1 MSHLAST
8 IDVYK
13 TLNIPPGGLSESQAR
28 ERLQQYGPNELQSV
42 ARFKLLKMILSQFSN
57 MFLILLLFAS
67 LVSWLTGAGSD
78 ALIIAAIVLANAT
91 ISFIQEYKA
100 EQSLKSLQTMM
111 ADLAHVVRDG
121 SVKRIPAKLIVP
133 GDIVQ
138 VEAGDR
144 IPADGLIL
152 ECINGMINE
161 SSLTGESVPVSK
173 KAVRAGAEKGKSG
186 LYSSTKSLGS
196 ISLKNESDESLKAR
210 PRFEGEK
217 SSQEIFPPQSRP
229 DLPFSAQEAPDEEKV
244 FAGTTVSYGRLTFLV
259 LSTGMN
265 TRIGGIA
272 RVTTD
277 IGMEKSPLQVELDAI
292 GRRIARVAAGI
303 CLVVFLLIVVRY
315 DLTLTS
321 LKDAFLF
328 AIALAVAIV
337 PEGLPATV
345 TIGLA
350 FGMRKMARENA
361 IIRKLSAVETLGC
374 TTVICTDKT
383 GTLTKNEMTV
393 RAVYA
398 AGEYLHV
405 SGAGYEPEGDYT
417 NEAGQTL
424 QSADDRLSRLLT
436 LASLCN
442 NAQYTDHTALGD
454 PTEIALLV
462 AAVKAD
468 IDPVALRAHQP
479 RLDELPFDSDRR
491 MMTTVHEHMDKG
503 QFFSATKGAP
513 DCILDNCTRYWD
525 GHSVLPFDKAV
536 IKNLVAVRSR
546 MATGAMRVLGF
557 AYKDLATVSSDRRG
571 DLERDMIFV
580 GFIGMAD
587 PPRPD
592 VEEAIGLCQRA
603 GIRVIMTTGDQK
615 ETALAVARET
625 GIVPSGSEKGRSGL
639 YSSTK
644 SLDSIS
650 LKNGSDEALD
660 ARPGFEGGKSS
671 QEIFPPQSRPDL
683 PFSAQPYDN
692 DKVILA
698 HELRAMDDAQ
708 LDRTLERVNVFA
720 QISPEDK
727 MRLVESL
734 KRQGEIVA
742 MTGDG
747 VNDAPALK
755 RADIGVA
762 MGRSG
767 TDIAKDASK
776 MVIADDSF
784 SSIVTAVMEGR
795 AIYDNIKKFI
805 LYAFSGITAEF
816 FVVCF
821 SLLPGVGQLLTAI
834 QILWIDLGVEVLP
847 ALSLSMDPAAPGI
860 MVRKPRKR
868 QDRLIDKELLL
879 HVGFNSTII
888 AIGAI
893 LLHFAYLWAGSP
905 EKAATVPFVSMVT
918 FQMFNIF
925 NCRHPRSSILDRS
938 LWKNRFV
945 LGAVAI
951 STVATMLLVSLPGSA
966 QAFHVTRLSVVDWAI
981 MALVS
986 GSIVVLNEI
995 GKRIVYGHGRS

>member
-8 IDVYK
+8 TDIYK
-13 TLNIPPGGLSESQAR
+13 LLGIQPGGLSEAQAQS
-28 ERLQQYGPNELQSV
+28 RLEQHGPNELKSV
-42 ARFKLLKMILSQFSN
+42 ARFKLATMILAQFSN

-100 EQSLKSLQTMM
+100 EQSLKSLQSMM
-111 ADLAHVVRDG
+111 ADLTHVVRDG
-121 SVKRIPAKLIVP
+121 TIKRIPSRLVVP

-138 VEAGDR
+138 VETGDR
-144 IPADGLIL
+144 IPADGVII

-161 SSLTGESVPVSK
+161 SSLTGESVPVMK
-173 KAVRAGAEKGKSG
+173 KAATSASQ
-186 LYSSTKSLGS
+186 
-196 ISLKNESDESLKAR
+196 IADEQKA
-210 PRFEGEK
+210 
-217 SSQEIFPPQSRP
+217 
-229 DLPFSAQEAPDEEKV
+229 
-244 FAGTTVSYGRLTFLV
+244 FAGTTLSYGRLTMLI
-259 LSTGMN
+259 SQTAMD
-265 TRIGGIA
+265 TRIGSIA
-272 RVTTD
+272 KVTTD

-292 GRRIARVAAGI
+292 GRRIARIAAGI
-303 CLVVFLLIVVRY
+303 CLVVFLIMAIRY

-321 LKDAFLF
+321 LKDSFLF

-393 RAVYA
+393 RAVHV
-398 AGEYLHV
+398 AGEYLNV
-405 SGAGYEPEGDYT
+405 SGAGYDAQGDYT
-417 NEAGQTL
+417 TEAGKVIE
-424 QSADDRLSRLLT
+424 SPGEPLSRLLT
-436 LASLCN
+436 VAALCN
-442 NAQYTDHTALGD
+442 NAHCTAHTAVGD

-462 AAVKAD
+462 AAMKAD
-468 IDPVALRAHQP
+468 VDPASLRTQFP

-491 MMTTVHEHMDKG
+491 MMTTVHERLNPGD
-503 QFFSATKGAP
+503 FFSATKGAP
-513 DCILDNCTRYWD
+513 DQIMERCTRFFD
-525 GHSVLPFDKAV
+525 GRSVRPLDETAAKS
-536 IKNLVAVRSR
+536 LLAVRSR
-546 MATGAMRVLGF
+546 IATSAMRVLGF
-557 AYKDLATVSSDRRG
+557 AYKDLETADPERRG
-571 DLERDMIFV
+571 KLEEDMIFA

-587 PPRPD
+587 PPRQD
-592 VEEAIGLCQRA
+592 VQEAIRLCKVA

-625 GIVPSGSEKGRSGL
+625 GIIADGE
-639 YSSTK
+639 
-644 SLDSIS
+644 
-650 LKNGSDEALD
+650 NG
-660 ARPGFEGGKSS
+660 
-671 QEIFPPQSRPDL
+671 
-683 PFSAQPYDN
+683 
-692 DKVILA
+692 VILSE
-698 HELRAMDDAQ
+698 ELRAMDDAK
-708 LDRTLERVNVFA
+708 LDRALERVNVFA

-762 MGRSG
+762 MGKSG

-821 SLLPGVGQLLTAI
+821 SLLPGVGQLLTAV
-834 QILWIDLGVEVLP
+834 QILWIDLGTEVLP
-847 ALSLSMDPAAPGI
+847 ALSLSLDPAASDI

-879 HVGFNSTII
+879 HVGFNSIVI
-888 AIGAI
+888 AIGAVAMYFWYQ
-893 LLHFAYLWAGSP
+893 HSDSP
-905 EKAATVPFVSMVT
+905 EKAGTLPFVSIII

-925 NCRHPRSSILDRS
+925 NCRNPKGSILNRS
-938 LWKNRFV
+938 LWKNPYV
-945 LGAVAI
+945 LGAVGI
-951 STVATMLLVSLPGSA
+951 STVATVLVVSLPATA
-966 QAFHVTRLSVVDWAI
+966 QMFHLAPLSVADWAI
-981 MALVS
+981 TALVAS
-986 GSIVVLNEI
+986 SIIVLNEI
-995 GKRIVYGHGRS
+995 AKRLVHGRRAEQSVL

>member
-1 MSHLAST
+1 
-8 IDVYK
+8 
-13 TLNIPPGGLSESQAR
+13 
-28 ERLQQYGPNELQSV
+28 
-42 ARFKLLKMILSQFSN
+42 
-57 MFLILLLFAS
+57 
-67 LVSWLTGAGSD
+67 
-78 ALIIAAIVLANAT
+78 
-91 ISFIQEYKA
+91 
-100 EQSLKSLQTMM
+100 
-111 ADLAHVVRDG
+111 
-121 SVKRIPAKLIVP
+121 
-133 GDIVQ
+133 
-138 VEAGDR
+138 
-144 IPADGLIL
+144 
-152 ECINGMINE
+152 
-161 SSLTGESVPVSK
+161 
-173 KAVRAGAEKGKSG
+173 
-186 LYSSTKSLGS
+186 
-196 ISLKNESDESLKAR
+196 
-210 PRFEGEK
+210 
-217 SSQEIFPPQSRP
+217 
-229 DLPFSAQEAPDEEKV
+229 
-244 FAGTTVSYGRLTFLV
+244 
-259 LSTGMN
+259 
-265 TRIGGIA
+265 
-272 RVTTD
+272 
-277 IGMEKSPLQVELDAI
+277 
-292 GRRIARVAAGI
+292 
-303 CLVVFLLIVVRY
+303 
-315 DLTLTS
+315 
-321 LKDAFLF
+321 
-328 AIALAVAIV
+328 
-337 PEGLPATV
+337 
-345 TIGLA
+345 
-350 FGMRKMARENA
+350 MARENA

-468 IDPVALRAHQP
+468 VDPVALRAHQP

-491 MMTTVHEHMDKG
+491 MMTTVHEHVDEG

-525 GHSVLPFDKAV
+525 GHSVLPLDKVV

-557 AYKDLATVSSDRRG
+557 AYKDLATASSDRRG

-592 VEEAIGLCQRA
+592 VEEAIRLCQQA

-625 GIVPSGSEKGRSGL
+625 GIVPSGSEKGRSG
-639 YSSTK
+639 
-644 SLDSIS
+644 
-650 LKNGSDEALD
+650 GAPGVEALERESVE
-660 ARPGFEGGKSS
+660 AASAS
-671 QEIFPPQSRPDL
+671 TLSRIHASTS
-683 PFSAQPYDN
+683 SAQGAPDN
-692 DKVILA
+692 DRVVLA
-698 HELRAMDDAQ
+698 NELRAMDDAQ
-708 LDRTLERVNVFA
+708 LDRALERVNVFA

-776 MVIADDSF
+776 MVITDDSF

-821 SLLPGVGQLLTAI
+821 SLLPGVGQLLSAI

-893 LLHFAYLWAGSP
+893 LLHFAYLGAGWP
-905 EKAATVPFVSMVT
+905 EKAATVPFVSLVT

-925 NCRHPRSSILDRS
+925 NCRHPRSSILDHS
-938 LWKNRFV
+938 LWKNRYV
-945 LGAVAI
+945 LGAVGI

-966 QAFHVTRLSVVDWAI
+966 QAFHVARLSVVDWAI

-986 GSIVVLNEI
+986 GSIILLNEI
-995 GKRIVYGHGRS
+995 GKRIVYGRGRS

>member
-8 IDVYK
+8 TDIYK
-13 TLNIPPGGLSESQAR
+13 LLNVHPGGLSEAQVR
-28 ERLQQYGPNELQSV
+28 DRLNQYGPNELQSV
-42 ARFKLLKMILSQFSN
+42 ARFKLLTMIVSQFSN

-67 LVSWLTGAGSD
+67 FVSWLTGAGSD

-100 EQSLKSLQTMM
+100 EQALKSLQSMM
-111 ADLAHVVRDG
+111 ADLTHVVRGG
-121 SVKRIPAKLIVP
+121 SVQRIPARLIVP
-133 GDIVQ
+133 GDVVQ

-144 IPADGLIL
+144 IPADGVIL
-152 ECINGMINE
+152 ECINGMVNE

-173 KAVRAGAEKGKSG
+173 RAVR
-186 LYSSTKSLGS
+186 
-196 ISLKNESDESLKAR
+196 
-210 PRFEGEK
+210 
-217 SSQEIFPPQSRP
+217 
-229 DLPFSAQEAPDEEKV
+229 SAQAPVDEEKV
-244 FAGTTVSYGRLTFLV
+244 FAGTTLSYGRLTFLV
-259 LSTGMN
+259 SQTGMN
-265 TRIGGIA
+265 TRIGSIA

-277 IGMEKSPLQVELDAI
+277 IAVEKSPLQVELDAI
-292 GRRIARVAAGI
+292 GRRIARIAAGI
-303 CLVVFLLIVVRY
+303 CLVVFLIMAIRY
-315 DLTLTS
+315 DLTVTS
-321 LKDAFLF
+321 LRDAFLF

-398 AGEYLHV
+398 GGEYLHV
-405 SGAGYEPEGDYT
+405 SGAGYGKEGDYT
-417 NEAGQTL
+417 DASGRAVE
-424 QSADDRLSRLLT
+424 SADERLSQLLRL
-436 LASLCN
+436 AVLCN
-442 NAQYTDHTALGD
+442 NAHYTDHTALGD

-468 IDPVALRAHQP
+468 VDPAALRTHYP

-491 MMTTVHEHMDKG
+491 MMTTVHEHVG
-503 QFFSATKGAP
+503 HRGFFSATKGAP
-513 DCILDNCTRYWD
+513 DRILDHCTHY
-525 GHSVLPFDKAV
+525 FDPKGRRDRV
-536 IKNLVAVRSR
+536 RPLDEETLKDLRTVRSR

-557 AYKDLATVSSDRRG
+557 AYKDLSSPDPEHRG
-571 DLERDMIFV
+571 NLEEGMVFA
-580 GFIGMAD
+580 GFMGMAD

-592 VEEAIGLCQRA
+592 VEEAIRLCKQA

-625 GIVPSGSEKGRSGL
+625 GIVPM
-639 YSSTK
+639 
-644 SLDSIS
+644 
-650 LKNGSDEALD
+650 DED
-660 ARPGFEGGKSS
+660 R
-671 QEIFPPQSRPDL
+671 
-683 PFSAQPYDN
+683 
-692 DKVILA
+692 VILA
-698 HELRAMDDAQ
+698 DELHRMDDTT
-708 LDRTLERVNVFA
+708 LDRALEQVNIFA

-734 KRQGEIVA
+734 KRDGEIVA

-821 SLLPGVGQLLTAI
+821 SLLPGVGQLLSAI
-834 QILWIDLGVEVLP
+834 QILWIDLGTEVLP
-847 ALSLSMDPAAPGI
+847 ALSLSLDPAAPDI
-860 MVRKPRKR
+860 MFRKPRKR

-879 HVGFNSTII
+879 HVGFNSVVI
-888 AIGAI
+888 AIGAV
-893 LLHFAYLWAGSP
+893 LLYFGYRAGGSP
-905 EKAATVPFVSMVT
+905 EKAVTVPFASIIL

-925 NCRHPRSSILDRS
+925 NCRDSRGSILHTS
-938 LWKNRFV
+938 LWKNPYV
-945 LGAVAI
+945 LGAVGI
-951 STVATMLLVSLPGSA
+951 STVATILLVSLPSSA
-966 QAFHVTRLSVVDWAI
+966 RLFHIEPLSILDWAI
-981 MALVS
+981 LAAVS
-986 GSIVVLNEI
+986 GSIIVLNEI
-995 GKRIVYGHGRS
+995 AKRLYWKTL

>member
-1 MSHLAST
+1 MSHLASASN
-8 IDVYK
+8 IYK
-13 TLNIPPGGLSESQAR
+13 MLNIHPGGLSESQAQ
-28 ERLQQYGPNELQSV
+28 ERLQQHGPNELESV
-42 ARFKLLKMILSQFSN
+42 ARFKLLTMILSQFSN

-78 ALIIAAIVLANAT
+78 ALIIASIVLANAT

-100 EQSLKSLQTMM
+100 EQSLKSLQNMM
-111 ADLAHVVRDG
+111 ADLTHVVRDG
-121 SVKRIPAKLIVP
+121 TVKRIPAKLIVP

-138 VEAGDR
+138 IEAGDR
-144 IPADGLIL
+144 VPADGVII
-152 ECINGMINE
+152 ECINGMVNE

-173 KAVRAGAEKGKSG
+173 RALRAGPSVKFEVS
-186 LYSSTKSLGS
+186 
-196 ISLKNESDESLKAR
+196 SLKCQDAGDDPSLQTSNLKLQT
-210 PRFEGEK
+210 PL
-217 SSQEIFPPQSRP
+217 
-229 DLPFSAQEAPDEEKV
+229 DNEEKV

-259 LSTGMN
+259 SATGMG
-265 TRIGGIA
+265 TRIGSIA

-277 IGMEKSPLQVELDAI
+277 IAMEKSPLQVELDAI
-292 GRRIARVAAGI
+292 GRRIARIAAGI
-303 CLVVFLLIVVRY
+303 CLVVFLIMAVRY

-398 AGEYLHV
+398 AGEYLTV
-405 SGAGYEPEGDYT
+405 SGVGYEPEGDYA

-424 QSADDRLSRLLT
+424 PSADERLSRLLRV
-436 LASLCN
+436 AALCN
-442 NAQYTDHTALGD
+442 NAHYTAHTALGD

-462 AAVKAD
+462 AAAKAD
-468 IDPVALRAHQP
+468 IDPSLLPAHFP

-491 MMTTVHEHMDKG
+491 MMTTVHEHVEKG

-513 DCILDNCTRYWD
+513 DRILDNCTRYWD
-525 GHSVLPFDKAV
+525 GHSILPLDKTVL
-536 IKNLVAVRSR
+536 KNLVAVRSR

-557 AYKDLATVSSDRRG
+557 AYKELTTAGSEKARSGLYSSTKSPSAQSAAARRDSISLKNGSDEALGARPGFEGEKSSQEIFPPQSRPDLAFSDPGRG
-571 DLERDMIFV
+571 PQVTALEEDMIFV

-592 VEEAIGLCQRA
+592 VEEAIRLCKEA
-603 GIRVIMTTGDQK
+603 GIRVIMTTGDQR

-625 GIVPSGSEKGRSGL
+625 GIVPME
-639 YSSTK
+639 
-644 SLDSIS
+644 D
-650 LKNGSDEALD
+650 
-660 ARPGFEGGKSS
+660 
-671 QEIFPPQSRPDL
+671 
-683 PFSAQPYDN
+683 

-698 HELRAMDDAQ
+698 QELRAMDDAQ
-708 LDRTLERVNVFA
+708 LDRALERVNVFA

-821 SLLPGVGQLLTAI
+821 SLLPGVGQLLSAI
-834 QILWIDLGVEVLP
+834 QILWIDLGTEVLP
-847 ALSLSMDPAAPGI
+847 ALSLSMDPAAPDI

-888 AIGAI
+888 AIGAV
-893 LLHFAYLWAGSP
+893 LLHFAYSWAGSP
-905 EKAATVPFVSMVT
+905 GKAATLPFVAIIM
-918 FQMFNIF
+918 FQMLNIF
-925 NCRHPRSSILDRS
+925 NCRHPQSSILDRS
-938 LWKNRFV
+938 LWKNRYV
-945 LGAVAI
+945 LGAVSI
-951 STVATMLLVSLPGSA
+951 STVATMLLVSLPGPA
-966 QAFHVTRLSVVDWAI
+966 KAFHLTSLSVVDWAI
-981 MALVS
+981 TIIVA
-986 GSIVVLNEI
+986 GSILVLNEVA
-995 GKRIVYGHGRS
+995 KRIVYGRRPF

>member
-8 IDVYK
+8 TDIYK
-13 TLNIPPGGLSESQAR
+13 LLNIHPGGLSESEIR
-28 ERLQQYGPNELQSV
+28 DRLNQCGPNELQSV
-42 ARFKLLKMILSQFSN
+42 ARFKLLTMIVSQFSN

-100 EQSLKSLQTMM
+100 EQALKSLQSMM
-111 ADLAHVVRDG
+111 ADLTHVVRDG
-121 SVKRIPAKLIVP
+121 SVQRIPARLIVP

-144 IPADGLIL
+144 IPADGVIL
-152 ECINGMINE
+152 ECINGMVNE

-173 KAVRAGAEKGKSG
+173 RAVR
-186 LYSSTKSLGS
+186 
-196 ISLKNESDESLKAR
+196 
-210 PRFEGEK
+210 
-217 SSQEIFPPQSRP
+217 
-229 DLPFSAQEAPDEEKV
+229 SAQAPVDEEKV
-244 FAGTTVSYGRLTFLV
+244 FAGTTLSYGRLTLLV
-259 LSTGMN
+259 SQTGMN
-265 TRIGGIA
+265 TRIGSIA

-277 IGMEKSPLQVELDAI
+277 IAVEKSPLQVELDAI

-303 CLVVFLLIVVRY
+303 CLVVFLLMAIRY
-315 DLTLTS
+315 ELTVTS
-321 LKDAFLF
+321 LRDAFLF

-398 AGEYLHV
+398 GGEYLHV
-405 SGAGYEPEGDYT
+405 SGAGYGKEGNYT
-417 NEAGQTL
+417 DESGRAIE
-424 QSADDRLSRLLT
+424 SADERLSQLLRL
-436 LASLCN
+436 AALCN
-442 NAQYTDHTALGD
+442 NAHYTDHTALGD

-468 IDPVALRAHQP
+468 VDPAALRTHYP

-491 MMTTVHEHMDKG
+491 MMTTVHEHVG
-503 QFFSATKGAP
+503 HRGFFSATKGAP
-513 DCILDNCTRYWD
+513 DRILDHCTHY
-525 GHSVLPFDKAV
+525 FDPKGRRDRV
-536 IKNLVAVRSR
+536 RPLDEETLKDLLAVRSR

-557 AYKDLATVSSDRRG
+557 ACKDLSSPDPAHRG
-571 DLERDMIFV
+571 NLEEGMVFA
-580 GFIGMAD
+580 GFMGMAD

-592 VEEAIGLCQRA
+592 VEEAIRLCKQA

-625 GIVPSGSEKGRSGL
+625 GIVPM
-639 YSSTK
+639 
-644 SLDSIS
+644 
-650 LKNGSDEALD
+650 DED
-660 ARPGFEGGKSS
+660 R
-671 QEIFPPQSRPDL
+671 
-683 PFSAQPYDN
+683 
-692 DKVILA
+692 VILA
-698 HELRAMDDAQ
+698 EELHRMDDAT
-708 LDRTLERVNVFA
+708 LDRALEQVNIFA

-734 KRQGEIVA
+734 KRDGEIVA

-762 MGRSG
+762 MGKSG

-821 SLLPGVGQLLTAI
+821 SLLPGVGQLLSAI
-834 QILWIDLGVEVLP
+834 QILWIDLGTEVLP
-847 ALSLSMDPAAPGI
+847 ALSLSLDPAAPDI
-860 MVRKPRKR
+860 MFRKPRKR

-879 HVGFNSTII
+879 HVGFNSVVI
-888 AIGAI
+888 AIGAV
-893 LLHFAYLWAGSP
+893 LLYFGYRAGGWP
-905 EKAATVPFVSMVT
+905 EKAVTVPFVAIVL

-925 NCRHPRSSILDRS
+925 NCRDSRGSILHTS
-938 LWKNRFV
+938 LWKNPYV
-945 LGAVAI
+945 LGAVGI
-951 STVATMLLVSLPGSA
+951 STVATILLVSLPSSA
-966 QAFHVTRLSVVDWAI
+966 RLFHIEPLSVLDWAI
-981 MALVS
+981 LAAVS
-986 GSIVVLNEI
+986 SSIIVLNEI
-995 GKRIVYGHGRS
+995 AKRLYWPTRQNESFKFEV

>member
-100 EQSLKSLQTMM
+100 EQSLKSLQNMM
-111 ADLAHVVRDG
+111 ADLTHVVRDG

-152 ECINGMINE
+152 ECINGMVNE
-161 SSLTGESVPVSK
+161 SSLTGESVPASK
-173 KAVRAGAEKGKSG
+173 RAVRAGAEKGKSG
-186 LYSSTKSLGS
+186 LARSDSSLVTRDPGH
-196 ISLKNESDESLKAR
+196 
-210 PRFEGEK
+210 G
-217 SSQEIFPPQSRP
+217 PQVTGHDSY
-229 DLPFSAQEAPDEEKV
+229 APDEEKV

-491 MMTTVHEHMDKG
+491 MMTTVHERVGKG

-513 DCILDNCTRYWD
+513 DCILDNCARYWD
-525 GHSVLPFDKAV
+525 GHSVLPLDKAV

-557 AYKDLATVSSDRRG
+557 AYKELATAPSDRRG

-592 VEEAIGLCQRA
+592 VEEAIRLCQRA
-603 GIRVIMTTGDQK
+603 GIRVIMTTGDQR

-650 LKNGSDEALD
+650 LKNGNDEALD
-660 ARPGFEGGKSS
+660 ARPGFEGEKSS

-698 HELRAMDDAQ
+698 QELRAMDDAQ

-905 EKAATVPFVSMVT
+905 EKAATVPFVSMVI

-925 NCRHPRSSILDRS
+925 NCRHPRSSILDYS
-938 LWKNRFV
+938 LWKNRYV
-945 LGAVAI
+945 LGAVGI

-986 GSIVVLNEI
+986 GSIIVLNEI
-995 GKRIVYGHGRS
+995 GKRIVYGRRVG